1 MSNARKISQKGYYES
16 MLSLILAICSVI
28 ALWMNIDFEAHL
40 KEILASSSSYTGRI
54 GQYILDSGGKRLRP
68 KIVGLLGSAIGLPQS
83 AFMPFAYTV
92 ELMHTA
98 SLLHDDVV
106 DGTEIRRSRPTANQI
121 FGDKPALLAGDF
133 ISASAMETMCALG
146 DMRLAMSV
154 VQTIK
159 KMSEGE
165 LMELEY
171 SHSFHDSKEVY
182 LKIIYLK
189 TASLFELCSVGTGI
203 IAGLSE
209 KALDALASFGRLV
222 GMGFQIVDDII
233 NVSPDESDNKD
244 AFNDILEGKSTL
256 PLVILFKKRPEV
268 LKKTATF
275 SSYEEK
281 KDYIVS
287 KLDTEILRT
296 SRAIAQEYLDKSIQT
311 LHESGY
317 LTKELSD
324 IPHQIIAQVETRF

>member
-1 MSNARKISQKGYYES
+1 MP
-16 MLSLILAICSVI
+16 LILAIWSVI
-28 ALWMNIDFEAHL
+28 ALKMNDEFELHL
-40 KEILASSSSYTGRI
+40 KGLLDSSSSYTGRI

-68 KIVGLLGSAIGLPQS
+68 KIVGFVGSAIGLPQS

-165 LMELEY
+165 LMELEH
-171 SHSFHDSKEVY
+171 SHSFHDSKKVY

-189 TASLFELCSVGTGI
+189 TASLFELCSLGTGI

-268 LKKTATF
+268 LRKTATF
-275 SSYEEK
+275 SSPEEK

-287 KLDTEILRT
+287 KLDTDILQS
-296 SRAIAQEYLDKSIQT
+296 SRAIAQEYPD
-311 LHESGY
+311 G
-317 LTKELSD
+317 
-324 IPHQIIAQVETRF
+324 

>member
-1 MSNARKISQKGYYES
+1 
-16 MLSLILAICSVI
+16 
-28 ALWMNIDFEAHL
+28 MNNEFELHL
-40 KEILASSSSYTGRI
+40 KGILDSSSSYTGRI

-68 KIVGLLGSAIGLPQS
+68 KIVGLVGKAIGLPQS

-106 DGTEIRRSRPTANQI
+106 DGTEIRRSRPTANQV

-146 DMRLAMSV
+146 DMRLALNV

-165 LMELEY
+165 LMELEH

-189 TASLFELCSVGTGI
+189 TASLFELCSLGTGI

-233 NVSPDESDNKD
+233 NVSPDASDNKD

-256 PLVILFKKRPEV
+256 PLVILFKNRPEV
-268 LKKTATF
+268 LRKTATF
-275 SSYEEK
+275 ATPEEK

-287 KLDTEILRT
+287 MLDTEILRS
-296 SRAIAQEYLDKSIQT
+296 SRAIAQEYLDMSLQT

-317 LTKELSD
+317 LTKELLE

>member
-1 MSNARKISQKGYYES
+1 
-16 MLSLILAICSVI
+16 
-28 ALWMNIDFEAHL
+28 MNTDFERHL
-40 KEILASSSSYTGRI
+40 KEILDSASSYTARI

-68 KIVGLLGSAIGLPQS
+68 KIVGLVGSAIGLPQS
-83 AFMPFAYTV
+83 AYLPFAYTV

-106 DGTEIRRSRPTANQI
+106 DGTEIRRSKPTANQI

-165 LMELEY
+165 LMELE
-171 SHSFHDSKEVY
+171 HSYAFHNSKEVY

-189 TASLFELCSVGTGI
+189 TASLFELCSLGTGI

-256 PLVILFKKRPEV
+256 PLVILFERQPEV
-268 LKKTATF
+268 LRKT
-275 SSYEEK
+275 SSIPSPEEK
-281 KDYIVS
+281 KEYIVS
-287 KLDTEILRT
+287 QLDTDILRS
-296 SRAIAQEYLDKSIQT
+296 SRAVAQEYLDMSVQS

-317 LTKELSD
+317 LTKDLAD
-324 IPHQIIAQVETRF
+324 IPRQIISQVQTRF

>member
-1 MSNARKISQKGYYES
+1 MVEYDT
-16 MLSLILAICSVI
+16 MLSLILAIWSVI
-28 ALWMNIDFEAHL
+28 ALGMNDDFELHL
-40 KEILASSSSYTGRI
+40 KGILDSSSSYTGRI

-68 KIVGLLGSAIGLPQS
+68 KIVGLIGSAIGLPQS

-106 DGTEIRRSRPTANQI
+106 DGTELRRSRPTANQI

-154 VQTIK
+154 VRTIK

-165 LMELEY
+165 LMELEHA
-171 SHSFHDSKEVY
+171 HSFHDSKEVY

-189 TASLFELCSVGTGI
+189 TASLFELCSLGTGI

-222 GMGFQIVDDII
+222 GMGFQNSVCCPQITQIV
-233 NVSPDESDNKD
+233 
-244 AFNDILEGKSTL
+244 
-256 PLVILFKKRPEV
+256 
-268 LKKTATF
+268 
-275 SSYEEK
+275 
-281 KDYIVS
+281 
-287 KLDTEILRT
+287 
-296 SRAIAQEYLDKSIQT
+296 
-311 LHESGY
+311 
-317 LTKELSD
+317 
-324 IPHQIIAQVETRF
+324 QIFG

>member
-1 MSNARKISQKGYYES
+1 
-16 MLSLILAICSVI
+16 
-28 ALWMNIDFEAHL
+28 
-40 KEILASSSSYTGRI
+40 
-54 GQYILDSGGKRLRP
+54 
-68 KIVGLLGSAIGLPQS
+68 
-83 AFMPFAYTV
+83 
-92 ELMHTA
+92 
-98 SLLHDDVV
+98 
-106 DGTEIRRSRPTANQI
+106 
-121 FGDKPALLAGDF
+121 
-133 ISASAMETMCALG
+133 
-146 DMRLAMSV
+146 MRLAMSV
-154 VQTIK
+154 VRTIK

-165 LMELEY
+165 LMELEH

-222 GMGFQIVDDII
+222 GMGFQIADDII

-268 LKKTATF
+268 LRKAATF
-275 SSYEEK
+275 SSPEEK

-287 KLDTEILRT
+287 KLDKEILRS
-296 SRAIAQEYLDKSIQT
+296 SRAIAQEYLDMSLQT

-324 IPHQIIAQVETRF
+324 ITHQIIAQVETRF